1 MAVKRVWDVSGND
14 DDVTDVDLWLQ
25 RLHPDPDV
33 TVPPPASRP
42 VTIADAV
49 DRLGKGPV
57 EWACQVGYAMTERI
71 IAEIPD
77 FGGGPEQFESL
88 RMGPESS
95 VIRSLIWI
103 SSRGEGLPAITEEA
117 LRGDVDFV
125 RRGISLDK
133 VLRGVRLGHA
143 QMTKAFLDSCRELV
157 PEPERVEQMQII
169 SESLFRYIDEF
180 SGEMAATYLAERER
194 WTVSAAAAKAEII
207 RQVLD
212 GSRADRTEASRELG
226 YDLSRQHIALTLWFD
241 PVRNSADTPELEAA
255 ALEALGWMG
264 ATKTLVTPVGGG
276 KVWAWGSRSSFPART
291 TAADYRPAKPDVRMA
306 AGTPGTDIG
315 GFQRSHREAQ
325 AAERTSRLRRNG
337 QVWDAYYADIA
348 IATLLSVD
356 IDSAKDLV
364 VRELGPLAKDNE
376 NAADLRATLL
386 CYLQE
391 ESSPHAA
398 AQRLFVS
405 RNTVA
410 YRVKRASELLG
421 YDVAERRFELQTAL
435 VLADT
440 FGSQV
445 LAP

>member
-1 MAVKRVWDVSGND
+1 MPGND
-14 DDVTDVDLWLQ
+14 ADATDADLWLQ
-25 RLHPDPDV
+25 RLHPIPGV
-33 TVPPPASRP
+33 AIPEPASRP
-42 VTIADAV
+42 TTVADAIE
-49 DRLGKGPV
+49 RLGKGPV

-95 VIRSLIWI
+95 VIRSLVWI
-103 SSRGEGLPAITEEA
+103 SSKGEGLPAITEEA

-157 PEPERVEQMQII
+157 PEAERVEQMQII
-169 SESLFRYIDEF
+169 SENLFRYIDDF
-180 SGEMAATYLAERER
+180 SGEMAATYLSERER

-207 RQVLD
+207 RYVLD
-212 GSRADRTEASRELG
+212 GSRTDRAEASRQLG
-226 YDLSRQHIALTLWFD
+226 YDLSRQHVALTLWFE

-255 ALEALGWMG
+255 ALDALARMG
-264 ATKTLVTPVGGG
+264 ATKTLVMPVGGG
-276 KVWAWGSRSSFPART
+276 RVWAWGSRNSFPARP
-291 TAADYRPAKPDVRMA
+291 TAGDYRPAKPDVRMA
-306 AGTPGTDIG
+306 VGTPGEDTIG
-315 GFQRSHREAQ
+315 FRRSHREAK
-325 AAERTSRLRRNG
+325 AAEQTFRLISRPSG
-337 QVWDAYYADIA
+337 WDAYYADLA
-348 IATLLSVD
+348 IPSLLSAD
-356 IDSAKDLV
+356 MDSARDLV
-364 VRELGPLAKDNE
+364 VRELGVLAKDNA
-376 NAADLRATLL
+376 NAADLRSTLL

-421 YDVAERRFELQTAL
+421 YDIAERRFELQTAL
-435 VLADT
+435 VLADI

-445 LAP
+445 LVAESR

>member
-1 MAVKRVWDVSGND
+1 M
-14 DDVTDVDLWLQ
+14 
-25 RLHPDPDV
+25 
-33 TVPPPASRP
+33 
-42 VTIADAV
+42 TIADAV
-49 DRLGKGPV
+49 ERLGKGPV

-71 IAEIPD
+71 IAEIPA

-103 SSRGEGLPAITEEA
+103 SSKGEGLPAITEEA

-157 PEPERVEQMQII
+157 PEAERVDQMQTI

-212 GSRADRTEASRELG
+212 GTRTDRAEASRDLG
-226 YDLSRQHIALTLWFD
+226 YDLSRQHVALTLWFD
-241 PVRNSADTPELEAA
+241 PVRNSADTPELETT
-255 ALEALGWMG
+255 ALDALARMG
-264 ATKTLVTPVGGG
+264 ATKTLVMPVGGG
-276 KVWAWGSRSSFPART
+276 RVWAWGSRNSFSARPT
-291 TAADYRPAKPDVRMA
+291 VGDYRPAKPDVRMA
-306 AGTPGTDIG
+306 AGTPGTDIA

-337 QVWDAYYADIA
+337 EGWDAYYADIA
-348 IATLLSVD
+348 IPTLLSVD
-356 IDSAKDLV
+356 IDLAKDLV

-410 YRVKRASELLG
+410 YRVKRAGELLG

-445 LAP
+445 LVPEDRQR

>member
-1 MAVKRVWDVSGND
+1 MSGND
-14 DDVTDVDLWLQ
+14 ADVTDADLWLQ
-25 RLHPDPDV
+25 RLHPNPDV
-33 TVPPPASRP
+33 AVPAPASRP

-49 DRLGKGPV
+49 ERLGKGPV

-103 SSRGEGLPAITEEA
+103 SSKGEGLPAITEEA

-143 QMTKAFLDSCRELV
+143 QMTKAFLDSCRKLV
-157 PEPERVEQMQII
+157 PEAERVDQMQII
-169 SESLFRYIDEF
+169 SESLFRYIDDF

-212 GSRADRTEASRELG
+212 GSRTDRVKASRELG
-226 YDLSRQHIALTLWFD
+226 YDLSRQHVALTLWFD
-241 PVRNSADTPELEAA
+241 PVRNSADTPELEAS
-255 ALEALGWMG
+255 ALDALARMG
-264 ATKTLVTPVGGG
+264 ATKTLVMPVGGG
-276 KVWAWGSRSSFPART
+276 RVWAWGSRSSFPARPD
-291 TAADYRPAKPDVRMA
+291 AGDYRPAKPDVRMA
-306 AGTPGTDIG
+306 VGTPGADIA
-315 GFQRSHREAQ
+315 GFQRSHKEAQ
-325 AAERTSRLRRNG
+325 AAERTSRLRRNTSG
-337 QVWDAYYADIA
+337 WDAYYSDIA
-348 IATLLSVD
+348 IASLLSAD
-356 IDSAKDLV
+356 LDLARDLV
-364 VRELGPLAKDNE
+364 VRELGPLARDNN
-376 NAADLRATLL
+376 NAADLRSTLL

>member
-1 MAVKRVWDVSGND
+1 MFGNEAD
-14 DDVTDVDLWLQ
+14 ATDADLWLQ
-25 RLHPDPDV
+25 KLHPNPAV
-33 TVPPPASRP
+33 GVPTPASRP

-49 DRLGKGPV
+49 ERLGIGPV

-71 IAEIPD
+71 IAEIPE

-143 QMTKAFLDSCRELV
+143 QMTAAFLDSCRELV
-157 PEPERVEQMQII
+157 SEAQRADQMRAI
-169 SESLFRYIDEF
+169 SGSLFRYIDEF

-212 GSRADRTEASRELG
+212 GTRTDRVEASRELG
-226 YDLSRQHIALTLWFD
+226 YDLSRQHVGLTLWFE
-241 PVRNSADTPELEAA
+241 PVRNSADTPELEAT
-255 ALEALGWMG
+255 ALDALARIG
-264 ATKTLVTPVGGG
+264 ATKTLVMPVGGG
-276 KVWAWGSRSSFPART
+276 RVWAWGSRSSFPSRP
-291 TAADYRPAKPDVRMA
+291 TAGDYRPTKPDVRMA
-306 AGTPGTDIG
+306 AGTPGADIA
-315 GFQRSHREAQ
+315 GFRRSHSEAQ
-325 AAERTSRLRRNG
+325 AAERTCRHRSNG
-337 QVWDAYYADIA
+337 GGWVTYYAETA
-348 IATLLSVD
+348 IATLLSAD
-356 IDSAKDLV
+356 IDLARDLV
-364 VRELGPLAKDNE
+364 VRELGPLAKDND

-386 CYLQE
+386 CFLQE
-391 ESSPHAA
+391 ESSPHGA

-410 YRVKRASELLG
+410 YRVKRAGELLG
-421 YDVAERRFELQTAL
+421 YDIAERRFELQTAL

-440 FGSQV
+440 FGAQV
-445 LAP
+445 LVPEDKQK